1 MFYLGSCLT
10 LGAIRPCVGEVFG
23 FEHLF
28 LVGIGAV
35 AIQARL
41 VAMQQVAQLLAVV
54 LVSCA
59 DTGAVHHTVG
69 TIYTHMS
76 FHAEVPMPAFA
87 GGVHLG
93 VTRFGL
99 VLGGAGC
106 GNDCGID
113 YGAA

>member
-41 VAMQQVAQLLAVV
+41 IAMRQVAQLLAVV

-59 DTGAVHHTVG
+59 DTGAVHDTADTV
-69 TIYTHMS
+69 YTDMS

-93 VTRFGL
+93 VTRLGL
-99 VLGGAGC
+99 VLNGVGR
-106 GNDCGID
+106 GNDGDID
-113 YGAA
+113 YGAT